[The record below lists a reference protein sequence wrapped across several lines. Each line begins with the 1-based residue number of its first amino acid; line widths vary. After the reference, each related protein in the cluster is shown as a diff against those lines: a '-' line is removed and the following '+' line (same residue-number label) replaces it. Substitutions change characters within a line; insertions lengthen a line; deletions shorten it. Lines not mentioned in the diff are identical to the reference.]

1 MKNAEKLVP
10 INDTFTYEE
19 ATEILLPLLNAR
31 INFHNIKNWSS
42 NERFGKNDE
51 TAQVRLPL
59 LRKEVDKLT
68 DLLSDAKKQNK
79 RLVVTSEIS
88 IALSDY

>member
-10 INDTFTYEE
+10 INDTFTHEE

-42 NERFGKNDE
+42 NERYGKDDE
-51 TAQVRLPL
+51 TAQMRLPL

-68 DLLSDAKKQNK
+68 VLLSDAKKQNK

-88 IALSDY
+88 IALSDL

>member
-10 INDTFTYEE
+10 INDTFTCEE
-19 ATEILLPLLNAR
+19 ATEILLPLLKAR

-42 NERFGKNDE
+42 NERYGKDDE
-51 TAQVRLPL
+51 TAQLRLPL

-68 DLLSDAKKQNK
+68 VLLSDAKKQNK
-79 RLVVTSEIS
+79 RLVVTSEIN
-88 IALSDY
+88 IALSDH

>member
-42 NERFGKNDE
+42 NERYGKDDE
-51 TAQVRLPL
+51 TAQMRLPL
-59 LRKEVDKLT
+59 LRKEADKLT
-68 DLLSDAKKQNK
+68 HLLSDAKKQNK

-88 IALSDY
+88 IALSDL